1 MDGQARVS
9 VYLELK
15 NRLKTGLDQAK
26 QYLNKNVLEFKAKLN
41 DLKTSHIQSFKAMK
55 DEVPGLGRAVELV
68 TNPYVLATA
77 AVVGI
82 GMAFA
87 TASAKADEFTNKM
100 AKANVTAQESPEA
113 LKKTGSQLLG
123 IAANSTTKGATTAAP
138 DAYNVLLSSG
148 MDKGTAMDTVKP
160 TLDAAKAGFTDVET
174 VARAAAATM
183 NSSGITDATRVYDIL
198 FATLNKGN
206 AEFKDVAQYLP
217 KIVPGAL
224 AAGSSLEQTAGAF
237 AYLTAQGQ
245 TSEKSTTLLENYF
258 KTVSDVEKA
267 KGFKAIGVQ
276 IYDAKGKLNDMVSIS
291 NQLNTALNGL
301 TDKQRNTVMGSLG
314 LDQESSN
321 AFVALSQDA
330 AKLKDSINATT
341 NSGGQLGEAIKNAK
355 TPMDSWVQ
363 IGNTIEVK
371 WIEMGLSINEVLGS
385 IGDWLLRN
393 ADTIQYVIGI
403 IGGAALAW
411 GLYTI
416 AMNGSAIVT
425 GIWSTIT
432 GIATAGQWAL
442 NAALTANPIGIIV
455 MAVGALIGGLVIAYQ
470 KSERFRAVLSGLM
483 EVAKL
488 VSDVFVGFG
497 KTLIGVFTLDSGMI
511 KEGLTQGA
519 TAVASIMDGGIKKAF
534 NKGYDNS
541 MKESATNTAK
551 EAAEEAAT
559 KAKTPAT
566 PANLLGA
573 KPSAKVESV
582 LAAADKK
589 DKKSKEASMSG
600 GSQTKVITINKL
612 SMIDGNF
619 VSNNQEFSGMGK
631 AEIERF
637 LQELFQRMMINLGRS
652 YS

>member
-26 QYLNKNVLEFKAKLN
+26 QYLNKNVQDMKARLN
-41 DLKTSHIQSFKAMK
+41 DLKTSHIQAFKAMK
-55 DEVPGLGRAVELV
+55 DEVPGFGRAMELI

-87 TASAKADEFTNKM
+87 TASAKADEFTQKM

-206 AEFKDVAQYLP
+206 AEFKDIAQYLP

-224 AAGSSLEQTAGAF
+224 AAGSSLEQVSGAF

-258 KTVSDVEKA
+258 KTVSDTDKA
-267 KGFKAIGVQ
+267 KVFKKIGVD
-276 IYDAKGKLNDMVSIS
+276 IYDANGGLNDMVKVS
-291 NQLNTALNGL
+291 NQLNTALAGL
-301 TDKQRNTVMGSLG
+301 TPKKRNTVMGSLG

-330 AKLKDSINATT
+330 EKLEKSIGATT
-341 NSGGQLGEAIKNAK
+341 NSTGQLAEAIKYAK
-355 TPMDSWVQ
+355 TPMDSWTQ
-363 IGNTIEVK
+363 IGNQVEVM
-371 WIEMGLSINEVLGS
+371 WIEMGLKINAVLGS
-385 IGDWLLRN
+385 IGDWLLQN
-393 ADTIQYVIGI
+393 ADTIQIVIGV

-411 GLYTI
+411 GLYTL

-432 GIATAGQWAL
+432 GIATAGQCAL
-442 NAALTANPIGIIV
+442 NAAMDANPIGIIV
-455 MAVGALIGGLVIAYQ
+455 VAIGALIGGLIVAYQ
-470 KSERFRAVLSGLM
+470 KSERFRAVLAGLM

-488 VSDVFVGFG
+488 VSDVFVGLG
-497 KTLIGVFTLDSGMI
+497 KTIIGAFTLDVSMI
-511 KEGLTQGA
+511 KEGLTQSA
-519 TAVASIMDGGIKKAF
+519 TAVKSIIDGGIKTAF
-534 NKGYDNS
+534 DKGYDNS
-541 MKESATNTAK
+541 MKESAANAAK
-551 EAAEEAAT
+551 EAAEEAAA

-573 KPSAKVESV
+573 KPNSKVQAV
-582 LAAADKK
+582 LDKADKK
-589 DKKSKEASMSG
+589 KDKEASMSG

-631 AEIERF
+631 AEMERF

>member
-26 QYLNKNVLEFKAKLN
+26 QYLNKNVQDMKARLS
-41 DLKTSHIQSFKAMK
+41 DLKQHHIQAFSAMK
-55 DEVPGLGRAVELV
+55 DKVPMLGNAMDLLK
-68 TNPYVLATA
+68 NPYALLTA

-87 TASAKADEFTNKM
+87 TASAKASEFTDKM

-113 LKKTGSQLLG
+113 LRKTGSQLLN
-123 IAANSTTKGATTAAP
+123 IAANSTTKGAATAAP

-148 MDKGTAMDTVKP
+148 MNKGTAMDTVKP

-206 AEFKDVAQYLP
+206 AEFKDIAQYLP
-217 KIVPGAL
+217 KIVPAAL
-224 AAGSSLEQTAGAF
+224 SAGSSLEQVSGAF

-245 TSEKSTTLLENYF
+245 TSEKSTTLLENFF
-258 KTVSDVEKA
+258 KTVSDVDKA

-301 TDKQRNTVMGSLG
+301 TNEQRNTVMGSLG

-363 IGNTIEVK
+363 IGNKIEVM
-371 WIEMGLSINEVLGS
+371 WIELGIKVNAVLGG

-393 ADTIQYVIGI
+393 ADTIQVVVGVLT
-403 IGGAALAW
+403 GAAVAW
-411 GLYTI
+411 GLYSLV
-416 AMNGSAIVT
+416 MNASAIGT
-425 GIWSTIT
+425 GIWTSIT
-432 GIATAGQWAL
+432 GIATAAQWAL

-455 MAVGALIGGLVIAYQ
+455 MAIGALIAGLVIAYN
-470 KSERFRAVLSGLM
+470 KSEKFRAVISGLM

-488 VSDVFVGFG
+488 LSDVFIGLG
-497 KTLIGVFTLDSGMI
+497 KTLIGVFTFDVGMI
-511 KEGLTQGA
+511 KEGAIQTA
-519 TAVASIMDGGIKKAF
+519 TAVSSIMDGVIKKAF

-541 MKESATNTAK
+541 MTESAVKAASDAAKTA
-551 EAAEEAAT
+551 
-559 KAKTPAT
+559 TPAT
-566 PANLLGA
+566 PTNLMGA
-573 KPSAKVESV
+573 KPSSKVQGV
-582 LAAADKK
+582 LDKADKK
-589 DKKSKEASMSG
+589 KDKEAGMSG

-631 AEIERF
+631 AEMERF
-637 LQELFQRMMINLGRS
+637 LQELFQRMMINVGRS